1 VCSFTLAVN
10 RQFTDQSGERQA
22 DFIQCVVWRK
32 QAENL
37 ERFVKKG
44 ALLGVEGRIQ
54 TRQYET
60 DNGTRYVTEV
70 LCDSIQFLESR
81 SESEPKQ
88 VQEDNNSRDNDEFYE
103 ANSSQQKKIYHS
115 KGGNIMQQQRRGG
128 FKKRRKVCYFTQN
141 KVEHIDFKDVELL
154 KRFVTDRGKIL
165 PRRVTGTSAKWQR
178 PLATAIK
185 RARHMALLP
194 FVKD

>member
-1 VCSFTLAVN
+1 MMNRVILVGRITKDPELKMTQSNIPVCSFTLAVN

-81 SESEPKQ
+81 SDSEPKQ
-88 VQEDNNSRDNDEFYE
+88 VQEDNPSVDNDEFYE
-103 ANSSQQKKIYHS
+103 TS
-115 KGGNIMQQQRRGG
+115 KQ
-128 FKKRRKVCYFTQN
+128 
-141 KVEHIDFKDVELL
+141 
-154 KRFVTDRGKIL
+154 
-165 PRRVTGTSAKWQR
+165 
-178 PLATAIK
+178 LAAEED
-185 RARHMALLP
+185 LP
-194 FVKD
+194 F